1 MSNTW
6 RWAALAMFNKR
17 MQPQWSCV
25 GHAVLSLVL
34 GCTGA
39 LAKPSQVWVDEGRL
53 QTDRGAIPPACLARL
68 MTRLNGD
75 NVVAAIYLGRNSWR
89 GCLDANDPFP
99 QQQDSEISYQILA
112 QPSNHR
118 YAIRVCQSVDGSLKQ
133 FCNNILID
141 VVNRSYQRAD
151 GGVIPVL
158 SLEKIGDVP

>member
-1 MSNTW
+1 MNE
-6 RWAALAMFNKR
+6 
-17 MQPQWSCV
+17 
-25 GHAVLSLVL
+25 GH
-34 GCTGA
+34 
-39 LAKPSQVWVDEGRL
+39 L

-99 QQQDSEISYQILA
+99 QRQDSEISYQVLA

-118 YAIRVCQSVDGSLKQ
+118 YAIRVCQSVEGSLRQ